1 MNPTSTDTA
10 QCVRCL
16 AHDICGD
23 FSQIVYRPG
32 ADHLHQALRR
42 RLRPRKSP
50 RWSDGA
56 RLRTSALHDAT
67 MEESTRAA
75 RRKQC
80 TDGLRSSRLPEAR
93 DIVRITAK
101 SSDVLRDPF
110 ENRKEIPHSK
120 IRAGVG
126 MCEKAENPQ
135 AVVKRHDGDAQSHLS
150 GCGHAIL
157 ADSVAIKLQRQFDI

>member
-10 QCVRCL
+10 QSVRCL

-23 FSQIVYRPG
+23 FSQIVHRPG

-80 TDGLRSSRLPEAR
+80 TDGLRSSRLPEDR

-126 MCEKAENPQ
+126 MCEKAEHPQ
-135 AVVKRHDGDAQSHLS
+135 AVVERHDGDAQSCET
-150 GCGHAIL
+150 GAIIGIL
-157 ADSVAIKLQRQFDI
+157 